1 MKWFALLLGLLLA
14 VAIYTIADQD
24 AQYVEMRNYAIKVT
38 IKNKVQGAAL
48 NKCVMNS
55 FRST

>member
-14 VAIYTIADQD
+14 VAIYTIAEQD
-24 AQYVEMRNYAIKVT
+24 AEYVALRNYAVKITV
-38 IKNKVQGAAL
+38 KNKIQGSAL

>member
-24 AQYVEMRNYAIKVT
+24 EKYVALRNYAIKATV
-38 IKNKVQGAAL
+38 KNKIQGEAL
-48 NKCVMNS
+48 NKCVRNS
-55 FRST
+55 WRST

>member
-14 VAIYTIADQD
+14 VATYTVAEQD
-24 AQYVEMRNYAIKVT
+24 AEYVALRNYAIKITV
-38 IKNKVQGAAL
+38 KNNIQGAAL
-48 NKCVMNS
+48 NKCVLNS